1 MQHLKR
7 YKTPLFISGFLVA
20 ITVLFAIAYWQAQPR
35 NLYPQEIR
43 SYQGQNLSSIADVK
57 ENAIRGT
64 QDLNEST
71 YRLLITGLVNKTL
84 NYTYGDVVNN
94 HQKYLKV
101 VPIHC
106 VEGWSAK
113 ILWEGVLVR
122 DLLLDAGINP
132 RAQVVIF
139 YGSENYST
147 SLPLNYF
154 MNNDV
159 ILAYK
164 MNNVTMPPERG
175 FPFELVA
182 EGQYGYK
189 WIKWIT
195 RIELSDNVNYKGY
208 WESRGYP
215 NDANVP

>member
-7 YKTPLFISGFLVA
+7 YKTPLLISGFLVA

-132 RAQVVIF
+132 RTQVVIF

-154 MNNDV
+154 MNNDI